1 MNRVFICICI
11 FLNVINVWAKD
22 ISKQE
27 PGTVVHVTV
36 GKVSEVFFP
45 EKVAKVV
52 KGGASDS
59 VLIEVLDQSLY
70 LLPKSNT
77 PADVFVTTVS
87 GRSYPL
93 TLTIAP
99 QHDIKVEI
107 NGGSVSSI
115 SPSAG
120 NDVMDVMKDIL
131 SGHEPPG
138 STALKVNRTDIL
150 FKDSK
155 IQLHVRSGYD
165 LPALTA
171 YILEARNLTD
181 NSVIV
186 PIEQVTFPRLLA
198 ITSDRDMIAAKGREG
213 DSTAVYLV
221 VGK

>member
-1 MNRVFICICI
+1 MNRVFVCICI
-11 FLNVINVWAKD
+11 LLNVSNVWAKD

-27 PGTVVHVTV
+27 PATAVHVAV
-36 GKVSEVFFP
+36 GKVSEGFFP
-45 EKVAKVV
+45 EKIAKVV

-59 VLIEVLDQSLY
+59 VLVEVLDQSLY

-115 SPSAG
+115 SPNAG
-120 NDVMDVMKDIL
+120 SNVMDVMKDIR
-131 SGHEPPG
+131 SEHEPPG
-138 STALKVNRTDIL
+138 STALKVNRADVL

-198 ITSDRDMIAAKGREG
+198 ITSDRDMIAPKGREG
-213 DSTAVYLV
+213 DRTAVYLV

>member
-1 MNRVFICICI
+1 MNRVLICVCV
-11 FLNVINVWAKD
+11 FLNVPATGGA
-22 ISKQE
+22 E
-27 PGTVVHVTV
+27 PGTTVHVAV

-45 EKVAKVV
+45 EKVAKVI

-59 VLIEVLDQSLY
+59 VLVEVLDQSLY

-77 PADVFVTTVS
+77 PADIFVTTVS

-93 TLTIAP
+93 TLTVAP
-99 QHDIKVEI
+99 QHDVKVEI
-107 NGGSVSSI
+107 GGDSVSSI
-115 SPSAG
+115 SPSSG

-138 STALKVNRTDIL
+138 STALKTGRADVL
-150 FKDSK
+150 FKDSQ

-171 YILEARNLTD
+171 YILEAKNLTD

-198 ITSDRDMIAAKGREG
+198 ITSDRDMIAPKGREG

>member
-1 MNRVFICICI
+1 MNRVFVCICI
-11 FLNVINVWAKD
+11 LLNVSPAVGVAD
-22 ISKQE
+22 
-27 PGTVVHVTV
+27 PGTAVHVSV

-45 EKVAKVV
+45 EKIAKVV
-52 KGGASDS
+52 KGGSSDS

-77 PADVFVTTVS
+77 PADIFVTTVS

-99 QHDIKVEI
+99 QHDVKVEI
-107 NGGSVSSI
+107 GGGAVSSI
-115 SPSAG
+115 SIGAG
-120 NDVMDVMKDIL
+120 NDVMDVMKDVL

-138 STALKVNRTDIL
+138 STALKANRTDIL
-150 FKDSK
+150 FKDSR
-155 IQLHVRSGYD
+155 IQLRVRSGYD

-198 ITSDRDMIAAKGREG
+198 ITSDRDMIAPKGREG
-213 DSTAVYLV
+213 DSTVVYMV

>member
-1 MNRVFICICI
+1 MKVTILLICI
-11 FLNVINVWAKD
+11 FLNVSNVWAKD

-27 PGTVVHVTV
+27 PSTTVHVSV

-45 EKVAKVV
+45 EKIAKIV

-59 VLIEVLDQSLY
+59 VLVEVLDQSLY

-77 PADVFVTTVS
+77 PADIFVTTVS
-87 GRSYPL
+87 GHSYPL
-93 TLTIAP
+93 TLTIP
-99 QHDIKVEI
+99 PRHDIKVEI
-107 NGGSVSSI
+107 GGGSISSI
-115 SPSAG
+115 SPNAG
-120 NDVMDVMKDIL
+120 SNVMDVMKDIL

-138 STALKVNRTDIL
+138 STALKVNRADIL

-171 YILEARNLTD
+171 YILEAQNLTD

-198 ITSDRDMIAAKGREG
+198 ITSDRDMIAPKGREG

>member
-1 MNRVFICICI
+1 MKGILVCICI
-11 FLNVINVWAKD
+11 LLNTINVWAKD
-22 ISKQE
+22 IPKQE
-27 PGTVVHVTV
+27 PGTAVHVAV

-45 EKVAKVV
+45 EKIAKVI

-59 VLIEVLDQSLY
+59 VLVEVLDQSLY

-77 PADVFVTTVS
+77 PADIFVTTVS

-107 NGGSVSSI
+107 NGASVSSI

-138 STALKVNRTDIL
+138 STALKVDRADIL

-155 IQLHVRSGYD
+155 IQLHVRCGYD

-186 PIEQVTFPRLLA
+186 PIEQVTFPHLLA
-198 ITSDRDMIAAKGREG
+198 ITSDRDMIAPKGREG

>member
-11 FLNVINVWAKD
+11 FLNVGNVWAKD
-22 ISKQE
+22 IAKQE
-27 PGTVVHVTV
+27 PGTTVHVAV
-36 GKVSEVFFP
+36 GKVSEVFFQ
-45 EKVAKVV
+45 EKIAKVI

-59 VLIEVLDQSLY
+59 VLVEVLDQSLY
-70 LLPKSNT
+70 LLPKSNA
-77 PADVFVTTVS
+77 PADIFVTTVS

-93 TLTIAP
+93 ALTIAP

-115 SPSAG
+115 SPGAG

-138 STALKVNRTDIL
+138 STALKVNRADVL

-171 YILEARNLTD
+171 YILEAKNLTD

-198 ITSDRDMIAAKGREG
+198 ITSDRDMIAPKGREG

>member
-1 MNRVFICICI
+1 MTILLICVFAVGTV
-11 FLNVINVWAKD
+11 FAKD
-22 ISKQE
+22 IPEQE
-27 PGTVVHVTV
+27 PSTTVHVAV

-45 EKVAKVV
+45 GKIAKVV

-70 LLPKSNT
+70 LLPKSNA
-77 PADVFVTTVS
+77 PADIFVTTVS

-93 TLTIAP
+93 TLTVAP

-107 NGGSVSSI
+107 GGGSVGGI
-115 SPSAG
+115 SPGASH
-120 NDVMDVMKDIL
+120 DVMDVMKDIL

-138 STALKVNRTDIL
+138 STALKVKRADIL

-155 IQLHVRSGYD
+155 IRLYMRSGYD

-198 ITSDRDMIAAKGREG
+198 ITSDRDMIAPKGREG

-221 VGK
+221 VGE